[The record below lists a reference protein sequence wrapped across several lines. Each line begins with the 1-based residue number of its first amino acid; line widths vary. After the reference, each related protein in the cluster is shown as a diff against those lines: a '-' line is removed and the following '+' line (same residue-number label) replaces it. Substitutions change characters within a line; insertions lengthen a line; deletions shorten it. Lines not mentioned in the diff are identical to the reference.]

1 MNNIIVTELPKNLRA
16 LGRSAMATNRQ
27 LCMLA
32 ILVYGIA
39 AMLPPVII
47 TILFKGTLGANMASI
62 YSLLISG
69 PFTLGLSILFLAVF
83 RRQHA
88 ELSQV
93 FYGFE
98 NFGKSLGLFLFMSLF
113 ILLWSLLFVIPGI
126 IAAIRYSQA
135 FYVLAD
141 HPEYGIQDC
150 MNESKRMMYGNKW
163 KYFVTM
169 FSFIGWIILCSI
181 PMGIVEN
188 YIVAKPDSAG
198 LQLLAVVAYIPFI
211 WLTPY
216 MTLTAVGFYEI
227 LAGNLRVAP
236 YYVDAPPQPIAE
248 PAQKTVAEEPEKPV
262 VETPEK
268 PDEVK
273 RTPDQEGITEE

>member
-1 MNNIIVTELPKNLRA
+1 MNNIIVNELSKNLRA
-16 LGRSAMATNRQ
+16 LGRNAMSTNKQ

-32 ILVYGIA
+32 MLVYGIA

-69 PFTLGLSILFLAVF
+69 PFTLGISILFLSVF
-83 RRQHA
+83 RRQKS
-88 ELSQV
+88 ELAQV

-98 NFGKSLGLFLFMSLF
+98 NFGKSLGLFLFMTLF
-113 ILLWSLLFVIPGI
+113 IILWTMLFVIPGI
-126 IAAIRYSQA
+126 VAGIRYSQA

-141 HPEYGIQDC
+141 HPEYGIRDC
-150 MNESKRMMYGNKW
+150 MNESKRMMFGNKGR
-163 KYFVTM
+163 YFVM
-169 FSFIGWIILCSI
+169 MLSFIGWIILCSI

-188 YIVAKPDSAG
+188 YIVANPDSAG
-198 LQLLAVVAYIPFI
+198 LQLLALVAYLPYI

-227 LAGNLRVAP
+227 MTGNLRVAP
-236 YYVDAPPQPIAE
+236 SIVDVPPQKLPDASTAALDSDPA
-248 PAQKTVAEEPEKPV
+248 PAQEKPEQPAEV
-262 VETPEK
+262 QRP
-268 PDEVK
+268 PDE
-273 RTPDQEGITEE
+273 EGITEE